1 MARGGLRMKSGLIN
15 RIRISGYI
23 LIGGVVVAALSL
35 IWTHPISFMLFILLG
50 GILTA
55 AGVILYLYNVVSH

>member
-1 MARGGLRMKSGLIN
+1 MKSGLIN